1 MLRYKILGHSGLR
14 VSELCLGAMTFGE
27 EFGWGANLD
36 ECRAMLDQFADLGG
50 NFIDTANGYTGG
62 TSERFVGELVKG
74 QRERFVIATKFTNS
88 TARGGAAFERHP
100 NAAGNHRKSM
110 TEALNASLKRLG
122 TDYIDLYWAHTWDS
136 ITPVDE
142 TLRALDDAVAAGKI
156 LYVGMSN
163 APAWWMARANT
174 MAEMRGWTRF
184 AAMQIEY
191 SLAERTPERE
201 LIPMSRALDIGV
213 CAWSPLAGGVLTG
226 KYAGDA
232 PAHEKRRMDVNKRPV
247 SKQRIA
253 LATELAVIAKD
264 LGCSAAQLAIAWLMR
279 GPGAIPILGT
289 RTRAQ
294 LSDNLGAAALQLDAA
309 VMQRLDDIS
318 KPRLGYP
325 HELLGSKAQRLLTH
339 SGAMDR
345 IDVHRDEGGVL
356 RPGGAGG

>member
-27 EFGWGANLD
+27 EYGWGANLD
-36 ECRAMLDQFADLGG
+36 ECRTMLDQFADLGG

-62 TSERFVGELVKG
+62 TSERFVGQLVNG
-74 QRERFVIATKFTNS
+74 QRERFVIASKFNNS
-88 TARGGAAFERHP
+88 TVRAGEMFERHP

-110 TEALNASLKRLG
+110 TEALNASLKRLD
-122 TDYIDLYWAHTWDS
+122 TDYIDLYWVHCWDS

-142 TLRALDDAVAAGKI
+142 TMRALDDAVRAGKI
-156 LYVGMSN
+156 LYIGMSN

-174 MAEMRGWTRF
+174 MAELRGWSRF

-201 LIPMSRALDIGV
+201 LMPMSRALDIGV
-213 CAWSPLAGGVLTG
+213 CAWSPLGGGVLTG
-226 KYAGDA
+226 KYAADA
-232 PAHEKRRMDVNKRPV
+232 PADGNRRMDINKRPV
-247 SKQRIA
+247 SKQRAA
-253 LATELAVIAKD
+253 LGGEVAAIAKE
-264 LGCSAAQLAIAWLMR
+264 LGCSPAQLAIAWLMHDSKS
-279 GPGAIPILGT
+279 IPILGA
-289 RTRAQ
+289 RTAAQ
-294 LSDNLGAAALQLDAA
+294 LTDNLGAATLKLDAA

-325 HELLGSKAQRLLTH
+325 HELLDSKAQRQLAHT
-339 SGAMDR
+339 GAMDR

-356 RPGGAGG
+356 RP

>member
-27 EFGWGANLD
+27 EYGWGANLD
-36 ECRAMLDQFADLGG
+36 ECRAMLDQFANLGG

-62 TSERFVGELVKG
+62 TSERFVGQLVKG
-74 QRERFVIATKFTNS
+74 QRERFVIATKFNNS
-88 TARGGAAFERHP
+88 TARSGPTFDRHP

-110 TEALNASLKRLG
+110 TEALNASLTRLG
-122 TDYIDLYWAHTWDS
+122 TDYIDLYWVHTWDS

-142 TLRALDDAVAAGKI
+142 TMRALDDAVRAGKI
-156 LYVGMSN
+156 LYIGMSN
-163 APAWWMARANT
+163 APAWWIARANT
-174 MAEMRGWTRF
+174 MAELRGWSRF

-226 KYAGDA
+226 KYSADA
-232 PAHEKRRMDVNKRPV
+232 PADGNRRMDINKR
-247 SKQRIA
+247 SISRTR
-253 LATELAVIAKD
+253 TELGAEVAAIAKE
-264 LGCSAAQLAIAWLMR
+264 LGCSPAQLSIAWLMH
-279 GPGAIPILGT
+279 GSKSIPILGA

-294 LSDNLGAAALQLDAA
+294 LTDNLGAAALNLDEAVMTRLDA
-309 VMQRLDDIS
+309 IS
-318 KPRLGYP
+318 QPRLGYP
-325 HELLGSKAQRLLTH
+325 HELLQSKMQRELTH
-339 SGAMDR
+339 TGAMDR

-356 RPGGAGG
+356 RP